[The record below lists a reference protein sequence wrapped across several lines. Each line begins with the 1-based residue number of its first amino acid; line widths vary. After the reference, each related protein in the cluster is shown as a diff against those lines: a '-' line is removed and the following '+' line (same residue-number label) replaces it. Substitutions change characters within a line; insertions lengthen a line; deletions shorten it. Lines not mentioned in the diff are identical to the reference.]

1 MNFQICIIKALIK
14 LKTKKIKKLLQ
25 SDLENTLIEV
35 QNMEIKIRI
44 KKIFLKKNYHCIFVI
59 CLKRKVFLTK
69 QL

>member
-35 QNMEIKIRI
+35 GTEYGDKNLDKKNFFI
-44 KKIFLKKNYHCIFVI
+44 KKIIIVYL
-59 CLKRKVFLTK
+59 
-69 QL
+69 

>member
-14 LKTKKIKKLLQ
+14 LKTKKIKKFLQ

-44 KKIFLKKNYHCIFVI
+44 KKIFL
-59 CLKRKVFLTK
+59 
-69 QL
+69 